1 MTESTSAILS
11 GVRELGAAT
20 DAYGLTLNTQ
30 VSPAATDRI
39 GRALADAVRHLEP
52 DRISVWESSDEA
64 VLAHIVALATDATV
78 LRVTDESGITSASP
92 AITPG
97 DRVVPLATA
106 WEPQPLQV
114 MLGLLRGAAA
124 EVTGVA
130 AVLHTPAL
138 AAVDFPPV
146 VSLLSE
152 AEASSAGLR

>member
-11 GVRELGAAT
+11 AIRGLGAAT
-20 DAYGLTLNTQ
+20 DAYGTTLNTQ
-30 VSPAATDRI
+30 VSPAAADLV
-39 GRALADAVRHLEP
+39 GRAVAAAVRDLAP

-64 VLAHIVALATDATV
+64 VLAHIVALSTDATV
-78 LRVTDESGITSASP
+78 LRVTDESGITSVTP

-97 DRVVPLATA
+97 DRVVLLATA
-106 WEPQPLQV
+106 WEPRRLQA
-114 MLGLLRGAAA
+114 MLGLLRGGAA

-138 AAVDFPPV
+138 DAAGSVPV